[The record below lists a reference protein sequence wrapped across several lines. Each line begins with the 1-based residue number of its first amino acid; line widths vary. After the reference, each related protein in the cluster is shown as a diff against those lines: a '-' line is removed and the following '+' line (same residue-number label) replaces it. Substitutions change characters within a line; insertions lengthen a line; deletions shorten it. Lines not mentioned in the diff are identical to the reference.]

1 MATFYFDSKYSSICN
16 KLADEKVIK
25 TGDKIFNTLMDLAVF
40 SAIVAINKGPTAV
53 EKNGS
58 EIPDR
63 IFINNNKEGLIYMIA
78 LMDTKDPYILKDDRL
93 CWKIFQEYANTGMS
107 EIAGWLTDNPTD
119 ITGVDT
125 LLNVIADKASKLLD
139 IEEGSKQIPDIEF

>member
-1 MATFYFDSKYSSICN
+1 MATFYFDNKYSIISA
-16 KLADEKVIK
+16 KLADEKVVK
-25 TGDKIFNTLMDLAVF
+25 TGDKIFNSFVDLAVF
-40 SAIVAINKGPTAV
+40 AAIVAINKTPTPI
-53 EKNGS
+53 EKNGR

-63 IFINNNKEGLIYMIA
+63 IFISNHKEGLVYMIA
-78 LMDTKDPYILKDDRL
+78 LMDTKDPYILKDERK

-125 LLNVIADKASKLLD
+125 LLNIIANRASNLLD
-139 IEEGSKQIPDIEF
+139 IEEISQQLPDIDF